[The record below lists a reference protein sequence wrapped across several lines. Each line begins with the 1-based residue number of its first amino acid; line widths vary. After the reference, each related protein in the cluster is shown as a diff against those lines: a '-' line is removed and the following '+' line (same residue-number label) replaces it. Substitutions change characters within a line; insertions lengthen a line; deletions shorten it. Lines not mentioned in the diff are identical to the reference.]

1 MENIRTIIVGI
12 VGLAI
17 AALMIV
23 VMATVGLAV
32 IGFTVVAGI
41 TGLLIA
47 KFGNR
52 RKMHKPQGPRVW
64 NDGHGK
70 IIDM

>member
-1 MENIRTIIVGI
+1 MENIRKFIIAV
-12 VGLAI
+12 VGLGI
-17 AALMIV
+17 AALMIF

-32 IGFTVVAGI
+32 IGLTVVVGLA
-41 TGLLIA
+41 GLLVA
-47 KFGNR
+47 KFGPR
-52 RKMHKPQGPRVW
+52 RKVHKNDGPRVW

>member
-1 MENIRTIIVGI
+1 MENIRKFIVAI
-12 VGLAI
+12 VGLGI
-17 AALMIV
+17 AALMIF

-41 TGLLIA
+41 VGLLIA
-47 KFGNR
+47 KFGPR
-52 RKMHKPQGPRVW
+52 QKVHKRQGPRVW
-64 NDGHGK
+64 DDGHGK